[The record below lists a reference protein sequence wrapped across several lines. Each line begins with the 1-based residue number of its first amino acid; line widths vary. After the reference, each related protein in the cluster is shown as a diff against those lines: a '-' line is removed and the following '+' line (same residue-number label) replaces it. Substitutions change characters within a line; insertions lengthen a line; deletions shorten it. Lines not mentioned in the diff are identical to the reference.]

1 MKRSSSY
8 HYKRWL
14 IQAPLALTVIGFGAC
29 LVSEAAMYKYSGAA
43 TWDWVLYGTISL
55 VVLNSGL
62 SLLGDSV
69 LHRARYE
76 RLIEQE
82 TE

>member
-1 MKRSSSY
+1 MKKSPSY
-8 HYKRWL
+8 YKKRWL
-14 IQAPLALTVIGFGAC
+14 VQAPLSLSLIGFGVC
-29 LVSEAAMYKYSGAA
+29 LVSEAAMLKYGGAA
-43 TWDWVLYGTISL
+43 TWDWVLSGTLAL

-76 RLIEQE
+76 RLMEKE
-82 TE
+82 